1 MRSVI
6 EPDRLGWRRSLRRH
20 DVLLFVL
27 VTFTLTWAVW
37 VPRAMGTEVGIVG
50 QLWTWAPA
58 VAAVAWAAL
67 LYGRTGVGD
76 LGRRIALWRV
86 RWWWYPA
93 VLLGPLMFAMT
104 VAGIAVLLGKSWD
117 AVRPAALSLS
127 LPALGLTFV
136 VLALTDGLGEEP
148 AWRGYLL
155 PRLLVHRGPVLAS
168 LIVGLI
174 WWLWHL
180 PLVWTAGGAM
190 EGQPLWLLLADLL
203 VKSLI
208 FTYVFLGTGGS
219 ILIAI
224 LLHAS
229 TNLFAVSPPVGPDGD
244 LTIALLALA
253 LKVALAVVLFIRLP
267 RSWSDGRAT
276 VPPALRA
283 SR

>member
-1 MRSVI
+1 
-6 EPDRLGWRRSLRRH
+6 
-20 DVLLFVL
+20 
-27 VTFTLTWAVW
+27 
-37 VPRAMGTEVGIVG
+37 
-50 QLWTWAPA
+50 
-58 VAAVAWAAL
+58 
-67 LYGRTGVGD
+67 
-76 LGRRIALWRV
+76 
-86 RWWWYPA
+86 
-93 VLLGPLMFAMT
+93 MFAMT

-229 TNLFAVSPPVGPDGD
+229 TNLFAVSPAVGPDGD
-244 LTIALLALA
+244 LTVALLALA
-253 LKVALAVVLFIRLP
+253 LKVVLAVVLFIRLP

>member
-1 MRSVI
+1 
-6 EPDRLGWRRSLRRH
+6 
-20 DVLLFVL
+20 
-27 VTFTLTWAVW
+27 
-37 VPRAMGTEVGIVG
+37 
-50 QLWTWAPA
+50 
-58 VAAVAWAAL
+58 
-67 LYGRTGVGD
+67 
-76 LGRRIALWRV
+76 
-86 RWWWYPA
+86 
-93 VLLGPLMFAMT
+93 MFAMT

-117 AVRPAALSLS
+117 AIRPAALPWS

-180 PLVWTAGGAM
+180 PLVWTEGGAM

-219 ILIAI
+219 VLIAI

-229 TNLFAVSPPVGPDGD
+229 TNLFAVSPAVGPDGD
-244 LTIALLALA
+244 LTVALLALA
-253 LKVALAVVLFIRLP
+253 LKVVLAVVLFIRLP
-267 RSWSDGRAT
+267 RSWSDVRAT